1 MTPQELIARAED
13 LLDAYNHRD
22 VDRIVAAF
30 SPMVRLG
37 DARTGRDAV
46 RSDAELRF
54 AEDPEV
60 RFEAVRTLAFGN
72 VVVQEWT
79 DRGNAGVTIA
89 DYDLSGRIAALAHYA
104 SANGSDWR
112 PPAP

>member
-1 MTPQELIARAED
+1 VTPQELIARAED

-30 SPMVRLG
+30 SPEVRLR

-46 RSDAELRF
+46 RADAERRFTDDPGLRF
-54 AEDPEV
+54 EL
-60 RFEAVRTLAFGN
+60 VRTLVFGN

-79 DRGNAGVTIA
+79 DRESAGVTIA
-89 DYDLSGRIAALAHYA
+89 DYDPSGRISALARY
-104 SANGSDWR
+104 NGSAR
-112 PPAP
+112 